1 MKHTK
6 SSWAIALAAA
16 LCMAATVPAAASGG
30 ASEKGG
36 LDLTGPYEVVE
47 GWFKPGID
55 GWDQRVV
62 AVNAED
68 PNRVFIGAVDRND
81 TREGHP
87 MLTADGKVMKEK
99 TKVVRDNNNFEK
111 GDVNNL
117 LVLNANGEVI
127 ENWSQWNHEISI
139 AHHIVIDPYDPEH
152 AVWVV
157 DRFNHRILKFSNDG
171 KQLLLKVGEKGV
183 PGNDE
188 NHFHDPASLAFLPDG
203 SFYVADGYTNSRV
216 VKFDKNGRYLTSWG
230 SRGTAPGQFNLVHSV
245 AVDANRVYVA
255 DRSNDRIQV
264 FDHDGK
270 FLDLWPGTARVT
282 RVLTTEDKRVCVS
295 ATQYGRFACYDLNGK
310 LMSQWGA
317 LGSAPGVTDNAHQI
331 DVDNEGN
338 FYVADAN
345 NNRVQKFV
353 PKKGANKAQLIGKEL
368 VLKK

>member
-1 MKHTK
+1 MKKT
-6 SSWAIALAAA
+6 SSFWGASMAAFCVAAAAPAIAQ
-16 LCMAATVPAAASGG
+16 
-30 ASEKGG
+30 EKGG
-36 LDLTGPYEVVE
+36 LDLTGPYDVVV

-55 GWDQRVV
+55 GWNQRVV
-62 AVNAED
+62 SVNAED

-87 MLTADGKVMKEK
+87 MLTSDGKVMKEK
-99 TKVVRDNNNFEK
+99 TKVVRDNNFFDK
-111 GDVNNL
+111 GDVNNIM
-117 LVLNANGEVI
+117 VLNANGEVI
-127 ENWSQWNHEISI
+127 ENWSQWNSEVSI
-139 AHHIVIDPYDPEH
+139 AHHIIIDPYDPAR

-171 KQLLLKVGEKGV
+171 KELLLKVGEKGV

-188 NHFHDPASLAFLPDG
+188 THFHDPASLAFLPDG

-216 VKFDKNGRYLTSWG
+216 VKFDKNGKYLLSWG
-230 SRGTAPGQFNLVHSV
+230 SRGSGPSQFSLVHSV

-255 DRSNDRIQV
+255 DRNNNRIQI

-270 FLDLWPGTARVT
+270 FIDQWPGTARVT
-282 RVLTTEDKRVCVS
+282 RVITTEDKRVCVA
-295 ATQYGRFACYDLNGK
+295 ATQYGRYACYDLNGK
-310 LMSQWGA
+310 LVSQWGT
-317 LGSAPGVTDNAHQI
+317 LGDEPGVTDNAHQI

-353 PKKGANKAQLIGKEL
+353 PKKNANKAQLIGKEL

>member
-1 MKHTK
+1 MKKTS
-6 SSWAIALAAA
+6 SSWRLSSLAA
-16 LCMAATVPAAASGG
+16 LCIVAAAP
-30 ASEKGG
+30 ASAQEKGG
-36 LDLTGPYEVVE
+36 LDLTGPYDVVVD
-47 GWFKPGID
+47 WFKPGID
-55 GWDQRVV
+55 GWNQRVV
-62 AVNAED
+62 SVNAED

-87 MLTADGKVMKEK
+87 MLSADGKVMKEK
-99 TKVVRDNNNFEK
+99 TKVVRDNNFFDK
-111 GDVNNL
+111 GDVNNIM
-117 LVLNANGEVI
+117 VLNADGKVI
-127 ENWSQWNHEISI
+127 ENWSQWNSEVSI
-139 AHHIVIDPYDPEH
+139 AHHIIIDPYDPAH

-216 VKFDKNGRYLTSWG
+216 VKFDKNGKYQMSWG
-230 SRGTAPGQFNLVHSV
+230 SRGSGPSQFSLVHSV

-255 DRSNDRIQV
+255 DRNNNRIQI

-270 FLDLWPGTARVT
+270 FIDQWPGTARVT
-282 RVLTTEDKRVCVS
+282 RVITTEDKRVCVS

-310 LMSQWGA
+310 LMSQWGT
-317 LGSAPGVTDNAHQI
+317 LGDEPGVSDNAHQI
-331 DVDNEGN
+331 DVDNQGN

-353 PKKGANKAQLIGKEL
+353 PKKNANKAQLIGKEL
-368 VLKK
+368 VLQK